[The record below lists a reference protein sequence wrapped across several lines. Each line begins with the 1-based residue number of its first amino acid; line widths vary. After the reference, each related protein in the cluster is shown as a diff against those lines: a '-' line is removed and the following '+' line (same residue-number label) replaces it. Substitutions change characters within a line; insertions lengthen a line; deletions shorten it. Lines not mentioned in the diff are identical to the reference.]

1 MLSRQVVSL
10 CCVLTLLSVGCAV
23 SLPASPGT
31 EGGAPTSS
39 ASSSGASDPSSVP
52 SLAPEATA
60 AVIPPPATTSVG
72 VGETGA
78 PSEVPAL
85 GIGVVQGAAPTLD
98 LSQLPTTAVTAVP
111 EPIAAPLQIEVSA
124 PAAGPP
130 PTELPDSDSDPDSDS
145 GPARTPEP
153 TTTAVSKPAPV
164 PVPKPA
170 STAVPKPAP
179 VSAPKPTTPAEPKS
193 TPVSAPKPT
202 TSAAPRATPAAGPI
216 AAPAAPALPAA
227 PGGPAGAPIVDV
239 SRIPA
244 GSAGVGQPVII
255 PAAVA
260 GPNPERI
267 GTFRFDCAYSHMN
280 FDDPIVAPARPG
292 ASHLHTFFGN
302 TGVTAVTTTESLVS
316 TGNSTCRGGT
326 VNRSGYWVPSMID
339 TATGIPI
346 APDYLQVYYKTGYN
360 GIAPGNVTVIPR
372 GLRMVVGNSRGRSA
386 SSGPTTWECFDS
398 RHGEL
403 TAGIPT
409 NCVAG
414 ETMNMQT
421 NFPQC
426 WDGVNL
432 DSPDHASHMTQGSGG
447 CPVSHPVA
455 IPAITFNVRYR
466 VPASGTSTWR
476 LSSDAYSASL
486 PGGYSAHADWW
497 NGWNEN
503 IIRTV
508 TQNCLQR
515 ALECH
520 MDLLGD
526 GRALG

>member
-1 MLSRQVVSL
+1 M
-10 CCVLTLLSVGCAV
+10 
-23 SLPASPGT
+23 
-31 EGGAPTSS
+31 
-39 ASSSGASDPSSVP
+39 
-52 SLAPEATA
+52 
-60 AVIPPPATTSVG
+60 
-72 VGETGA
+72 
-78 PSEVPAL
+78 
-85 GIGVVQGAAPTLD
+85 
-98 LSQLPTTAVTAVP
+98 
-111 EPIAAPLQIEVSA
+111 
-124 PAAGPP
+124 
-130 PTELPDSDSDPDSDS
+130 
-145 GPARTPEP
+145 
-153 TTTAVSKPAPV
+153 
-164 PVPKPA
+164 
-170 STAVPKPAP
+170 
-179 VSAPKPTTPAEPKS
+179 
-193 TPVSAPKPT
+193 
-202 TSAAPRATPAAGPI
+202 
-216 AAPAAPALPAA
+216 
-227 PGGPAGAPIVDV
+227 
-239 SRIPA
+239 
-244 GSAGVGQPVII
+244 II

-360 GIAPGNVTVIPR
+360 GVAPGNVTVIPR

-386 SSGPTTWECFDS
+386 SSGPTTWECLDS

-403 TAGIPT
+403 TASIPT

>member
-1 MLSRQVVSL
+1 MFARRLVGLGCVLMVVSA
-10 CCVLTLLSVGCAV
+10 GCAV

-31 EGGAPTSS
+31 EGGAPSSSTGSPS
-39 ASSSGASDPSSVP
+39 ASVSVGSSTPVSALDSSSVP
-52 SLAPEATA
+52 SLTPDATV
-60 AVIPPPATTSVG
+60 AVIAPPATTSVG
-72 VGETGA
+72 AGGTGA
-78 PSEVPAL
+78 PGEVPAL
-85 GIGVVQGAAPTLD
+85 GMGLVQGAAPTLD
-98 LSQLPTTAVTAVP
+98 ASQAPMTVASPVP

-124 PAAGPP
+124 PVAGPLP
-130 PTELPDSDSDPDSDS
+130 ATELPDPDPNPDLD
-145 GPARTPEP
+145 PARPHEP
-153 TTTAVSKPAPV
+153 ATSAVSKPATPS
-164 PVPKPA
+164 VPKPA
-170 STAVPKPAP
+170 STAVPKPTP
-179 VSAPKPTTPAEPKS
+179 VTVPKPASPAPRS
-193 TPVSAPKPT
+193 TPS
-202 TSAAPRATPAAGPI
+202 AGPI
-216 AAPAAPALPAA
+216 AAPAAPVLPAL
-227 PGGPAGAPIVDV
+227 PGGPAGVPIVDV

-244 GSAGVGQPVII
+244 GSGGVGQPVII

-302 TGVTAVTTTESLVS
+302 TGVTASTTTESLVS

-326 VNRSGYWVPSMID
+326 ANRSGYWVPSMID

-346 APDYLQVYYKTGYN
+346 APEYLQVYYKTGYN
-360 GIAPGNVTVIPR
+360 GVAPGNVTVIPR
-372 GLRMVVGNSRGRSA
+372 GLRMVVGNSRARNA
-386 SSGPTTWECFDS
+386 SSGPTTWECLDS
-398 RHGEL
+398 RHGQL
-403 TAGIPT
+403 TASIPT

-432 DSPDHASHMTQGSGG
+432 DSPDHQSHMTQGSGG
-447 CPVSHPVA
+447 CPLSHPVA
-455 IPAITFNVRYR
+455 IPAVTFNVRYR

-476 LSSDAYSASL
+476 LSSDAYSASQ

-503 IIRTV
+503 VIRTV